1 MMKVLVVGGGGR
13 EHAMVWKLSQ
23 SPKVT
28 ELYCAPGNP
37 GMKGLAELVGI
48 GAEDIP
54 KLLEFAKDKQIDL
67 TVVGPEAPLVAGIT
81 DIFEAEGLLV
91 AGPSAYGAQ
100 LEGSKAF
107 AKEIMYWNRVPT
119 AEYKVFEDPEEA
131 KKYVR
136 EARRKLVVKADGL
149 AAGKGVLLCKDTA
162 EAEAAI
168 DQIMVEKAFGDA
180 GDKVVVEEWLE
191 GEEASFLVFTDGE
204 TIIAMPSSQ
213 DHKAIGEGDTGPN
226 TGGMGAYSPAPVV
239 RKKIK
244 EMAQWWICQPVI
256 EALAKKG
263 HPFKGILY
271 AGLMINEDGDP
282 SVLEF
287 NVRFGD
293 PECQPLL
300 MRLES
305 DLFDIFYKL
314 AQGKLKEA
322 EVTWSDEPTVCVV
335 LASDGYPG
343 SYEKGKLIKGLEEA
357 AKVPG
362 TMVFHAGTSEKDG
375 DIVTSGGRV
384 LGVTS
389 KGKSISE
396 AVDLAYEAAT
406 LIKWDGI
413 YMRRDIAHRAL
424 GRQATDY
431 PGIYK
436 GGPMLSKPEPTQQ
449 AGPIAGAPNKVGIVM
464 GSASDW
470 EVMKKACQTLDS
482 LAVPFEVRV
491 ISAHRTPADALEF
504 AKNAPD
510 DGIGVIIAGAGWA
523 AHLAGAMAAHCILP
537 VIGVPIDSSPL
548 NGMDALLATVQMPPG
563 IPVATVSIGSGG
575 AKNAAI
581 LAAQI
586 LSLSDPDLK
595 GRLAASRKQMTNEV
609 RKADRNLPR

>member
-1 MMKVLVVGGGGR
+1 MKVLVVGGGGR
-13 EHAMVWKLSQ
+13 EHALVWKLAQ

-37 GMKGLAELVGI
+37 GMQEAAQLVDI

-54 KLLEFAKDKQIDL
+54 QLLSFAKEKKIDL
-67 TVVGPEAPLVAGIT
+67 TVVGPEAPLVAGIA
-81 DIFEAEGLLV
+81 DAFEAAGLLV
-91 AGPSAYGAQ
+91 AGPSAYAAQ

-107 AKEIMYWNRVPT
+107 AKEMMYWNRVPT
-119 AEYKVFEDPEEA
+119 AEYKVFDDPEEA
-131 KKYVR
+131 KKYAR
-136 EARRKLVVKADGL
+136 EAGRKLVVKADGL
-149 AAGKGVLLCKDTA
+149 AAGKGVLLCKDAA

-168 DQIMVEKAFGDA
+168 DQVMVAKAYGAA
-180 GDKVVVEEWLE
+180 GDKAVIEDWLE
-191 GEEASFLVFTDGE
+191 GEEASFLVFTDGK
-204 TIIAMPSSQ
+204 TIVAMPSSQ
-213 DHKAIGEGDTGPN
+213 DHKAIGEGDAGLN

-239 RKKIK
+239 SKKVQ
-244 EMAQWWICQPVI
+244 EMAQWWICQPII

-271 AGLMINEDGDP
+271 AGLMINEKGDP

-305 DLFDIFYKL
+305 DLFDILYKL
-314 AQGKLKEA
+314 AQGKLHEA
-322 EVTWSDEPTVCVV
+322 EVKWSDDPTVCVV
-335 LASDGYPG
+335 LASQGYPE
-343 SYEKGKLIKGLEEA
+343 SYEKGKPISGLEEA

-362 TMVFHAGTSEKDG
+362 VVVFHAGTAAQDG
-375 DIVTSGGRV
+375 RIVTAGGRV
-384 LGVTS
+384 LGVTA
-389 KGKSISE
+389 KGHSIGE
-396 AVDLAYEAAT
+396 AVDRAYEAAA
-406 LIKWDGI
+406 LISWDGK
-413 YMRRDIAHRAL
+413 YLRRDIAHRAM
-424 GRQATDY
+424 GRRAREY

-436 GGPMLSKPEPTQQ
+436 GGAMLHKTEPAVQT
-449 AGPIAGAPNKVGIVM
+449 GPVAGAPRKVGIVM

-470 EVMKKACQTLDS
+470 EVMKKACDTLDS

-491 ISAHRTPADALEF
+491 LSAHRTPAEAMEF
-504 AKNAPD
+504 ARTAPD
-510 DGIGVIIAGAGWA
+510 QGIGVIIAGAGWA

-548 NGMDALLATVQMPPG
+548 KGMDALLSTVQMPPG

-586 LSLSDPDLK
+586 LALADPDLK
-595 GRLAASRKQMTNEV
+595 GRLAASRKQMANEV

>member
-1 MMKVLVVGGGGR
+1 MKVLVVGGGGR
-13 EHAMVWKLSQ
+13 EHALVWKLSQ
-23 SPKVT
+23 SPQVT

-37 GMKGLAELVGI
+37 GMKGMAELVDI
-48 GAEDIP
+48 KAEDIP
-54 KLLEFAKDKQIDL
+54 KLLEFAKDRKIDL

-119 AEYKVFEDPEEA
+119 ADYKVFDDPEEA

-136 EARRKLVVKADGL
+136 EAGRKLVVKADGL
-149 AAGKGVLLCKDTA
+149 AAGKGVLLCKDAA
-162 EAEAAI
+162 EAEAAV
-168 DQIMVEKAFGDA
+168 DQIMVDKAFGDA
-180 GDKVVVEEWLE
+180 GDKVVVEEWLK

-204 TIIAMPSSQ
+204 TIVAMPSSQ

-256 EALAKKG
+256 DALAKKG

-271 AGLMINEDGDP
+271 AGLMINEEGDP

-305 DLFDIFYKL
+305 DLFEILYKL

-322 EVTWSDEPTVCVV
+322 EVKWSDEPTVCVV
-335 LASDGYPG
+335 LASEGYPG
-343 SYEKGKLIKGLEEA
+343 SYDKGKPIKGLKEV

-362 TMVFHAGTSEKDG
+362 TMVFHAGTAEKDG
-375 DIVTSGGRV
+375 EIVTNGGRV
-384 LGVTS
+384 LGVTA

-396 AVDLAYEAAT
+396 AVDLAYEAAA
-406 LIKWDGI
+406 LIEWEGKF
-413 YMRRDIAHRAL
+413 MRRDIAHRAL
-424 GRQATDY
+424 GRRATDY

-436 GGPMLSKPEPTQQ
+436 GGPMFNKPEPTQQ
-449 AGPIAGAPNKVGIVM
+449 TGPIAGAPNKVGIVM

-470 EVMKKACQTLDS
+470 DVMKKACQTLDS

-504 AKNAPD
+504 AKTAPD
-510 DGIGVIIAGAGWA
+510 NGIGVIIAGAGWA

-563 IPVATVSIGSGG
+563 IPVATVSIGGGG

-586 LSLSDPDLK
+586 LALSDPDLK